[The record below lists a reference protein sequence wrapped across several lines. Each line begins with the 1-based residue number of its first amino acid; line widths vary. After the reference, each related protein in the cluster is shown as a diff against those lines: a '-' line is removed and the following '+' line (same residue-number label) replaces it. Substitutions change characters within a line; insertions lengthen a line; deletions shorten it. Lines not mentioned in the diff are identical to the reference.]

1 MRTASYTRG
10 GGDLM
15 DQQVELDRR
24 MLDWIVGLDTEM
36 NELVEGSHL
45 YKPKVGGRLL
55 LLCHC
60 SSAYSAIVKFQCP
73 LFLSVQLNC
82 RVHLLISEIKN
93 LCLFV
98 RKTFLQ
104 WLSQADVCDCFQVA
118 MEQVVLPEEQKE
130 MLLKTVDNFVKFRQY
145 RKREGLEDIMSYG
158 AGLVIMLCGASGT
171 GKTMTVNAVAHHL
184 GEPQYPPYGSEQL
197 DASSLL
203 IICMFYVHFQSISLN
218 SFLHCWMW
226 LLLCC

>member
-1 MRTASYTRG
+1 
-10 GGDLM
+10 
-15 DQQVELDRR
+15 
-24 MLDWIVGLDTEM
+24 
-36 NELVEGSHL
+36 
-45 YKPKVGGRLL
+45 
-55 LLCHC
+55 
-60 SSAYSAIVKFQCP
+60 
-73 LFLSVQLNC
+73 
-82 RVHLLISEIKN
+82 
-93 LCLFV
+93 
-98 RKTFLQ
+98 
-104 WLSQADVCDCFQVA
+104 

-130 MLLKTVDNFVKFRQY
+130 MLLKTVDNFAKFRQY

-184 GEPQYPPYGSEQL
+184 GEPQYPPYGSEHI

-203 IICMFYVHFQSISLN
+203 IICIFYVHFQSMSLN